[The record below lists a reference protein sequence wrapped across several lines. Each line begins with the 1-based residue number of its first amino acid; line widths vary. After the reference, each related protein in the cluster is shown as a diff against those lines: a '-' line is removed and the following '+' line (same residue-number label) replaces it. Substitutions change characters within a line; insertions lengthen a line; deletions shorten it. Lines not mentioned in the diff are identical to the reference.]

1 MSHPQHLLMAFLVN
15 AHKPP
20 PLQENSQ
27 LHIRPNLHVFCR
39 FNCSFTNVRSMIGE
53 STDFSSQTV
62 AMGYLGTAFG
72 VGVILGPLIG
82 GALAYPCDN
91 FGAGFPLCGV
101 NQLNAQRYVT
111 PLGPGFRRCHI
122 ILLHLPGCRYSCS
135 NGAWLCHHAP
145 A

>member
-1 MSHPQHLLMAFLVN
+1 MHAL
-15 AHKPP
+15 
-20 PLQENSQ
+20 NSQ
-27 LHIRPNLHVFCR
+27 MCPQSCISCR

-91 FGAGFPLCGV
+91 FGSGFPLCGA
-101 NQLNAQRYVT
+101 NQLNAQR
-111 PLGPGFRRCHI
+111 
-122 ILLHLPGCRYSCS
+122 
-135 NGAWLCHHAP
+135 
-145 A
+145 

>member
-1 MSHPQHLLMAFLVN
+1 MLIPLVLV
-15 AHKPP
+15 H
-20 PLQENSQ
+20 
-27 LHIRPNLHVFCR
+27 RR

-91 FGAGFPLCGV
+91 FGTSFPLC
-101 NQLNAQRYVT
+101 NAHQLNAERCGPLRLIAPKLPYSDASVGCQR
-111 PLGPGFRRCHI
+111 G
-122 ILLHLPGCRYSCS
+122 
-135 NGAWLCHHAP
+135 
-145 A
+145 

>member
-1 MSHPQHLLMAFLVN
+1 MLLHALNPDMCPQFCV
-15 AHKPP
+15 
-20 PLQENSQ
+20 S
-27 LHIRPNLHVFCR
+27 CR

-91 FGAGFPLCGV
+91 FGSSFPLCGPS
-101 NQLNAQRYVT
+101 QLNAQR
-111 PLGPGFRRCHI
+111 
-122 ILLHLPGCRYSCS
+122 
-135 NGAWLCHHAP
+135 
-145 A
+145 